1 MTKLE
6 IAGRL
11 CAVPSGV
18 CLGFGYAMLKHHEDW
33 GLPLFL
39 LGAVLAVMPVAFTLR
54 WMFRGVFPRR

>member
-1 MTKLE
+1 
-6 IAGRL
+6 
-11 CAVPSGV
+11 
-18 CLGFGYAMLKHHEDW
+18 MLKHHEDW